1 MEDKHILITSFNINN
16 IFIIALDS
24 FMRMEELTYITAKTK
39 NIMIVKI
46 DLKQSSILFA
56 KKNLYIIL

>member
-46 DLKQSSILFA
+46 DLK
-56 KKNLYIIL
+56 